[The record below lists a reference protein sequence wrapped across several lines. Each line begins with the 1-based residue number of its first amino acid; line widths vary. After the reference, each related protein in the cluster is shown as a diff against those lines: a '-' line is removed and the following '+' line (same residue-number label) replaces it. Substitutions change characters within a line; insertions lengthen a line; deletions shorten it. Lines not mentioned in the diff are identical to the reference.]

1 MCRATVEAALRR
13 TSADSTASGGSA
25 SVDWRK
31 CLAIRER
38 WCDIMW
44 HVLCGLLFLD
54 LLFAPRPSRQS
65 RQILICLSVPNHILK
80 SRFAGWGAIK
90 CGETS
95 AEASFA
101 ARHWACKEINQ
112 SPWNHTYHTES
123 AFRKKGLVKIGKAF
137 ASQSQP
143 IWWSVVNGR
152 IFMHIS
158 AFSYGFIVVTYV
170 WRVYECM
177 TPDFRIGA
185 AGAGRGLPGVD
196 VPILFPF
203 HNSTLLDPC
212 TKDLCKSGKAVPH
225 HFEGVEGY
233 VRYRSGRIVGIW
245 PDLPV
250 PSCTTE
256 LVWRTEVT
264 LPSSL
269 RNSNSYS
276 VNWMVEAIRWLGP
289 VGRS

>member
-1 MCRATVEAALRR
+1 LAKRA
-13 TSADSTASGGSA
+13 
-25 SVDWRK
+25 
-31 CLAIRER
+31 R

-54 LLFAPRPSRQS
+54 LLFAPCPS
-65 RQILICLSVPNHILK
+65 RQILICLSVPNHLLK
-80 SRFAGWGAIK
+80 SIFAGWGAIK

-95 AEASFA
+95 AETSFA
-101 ARHWACKEINQ
+101 ARHWACKETNQ
-112 SPWNHTYHTES
+112 SWWNHTYHTES
-123 AFRKKGLVKIGKAF
+123 AFRKKGLVKIGNAF

-143 IWWSVVNGR
+143 IWWSVGNGR

-158 AFSYGFIVVTYV
+158 AFSWFYCCHICLTCV
-170 WRVYECM
+170 WMYDPWFF
-177 TPDFRIGA
+177 PDGIPRIGA

-250 PSCTTE
+250 PSRTTE

-269 RNSNSYS
+269 RTSNSYS